1 MPINVPGVVAN
12 LALGGATLVAVSGL
26 IEGAARVHVAHLQGE
41 PGTSRDP
48 LLRFDPLL
56 GWSKPRGG
64 RGVIE
69 RPEYSVELRIN
80 GLGLRGPERGYGRPR
95 GVRRVLLLG
104 DSFVEGYTVAEEET
118 VRAVL
123 ERLLAP
129 AGPVEVL
136 NGGTHGYSTDQQL
149 LFFEAEG
156 RRYAPDEVV
165 LLFYYND
172 LHGNVS
178 GDGKPWF
185 EARDGALVL
194 RNSPVPAP
202 RVDRR
207 ARHRRYTLRPFRGS
221 MALRLLSNR
230 TLDGRPELHRALA
243 HIGLAEAQEAADD
256 PPQSW
261 PFGPAHLREVDDM
274 WARTTLILRAL
285 DESVRKSGGRL
296 TVVYVPARF
305 EVDDRAWDLTR
316 RRNGWGRR
324 WKRERVVERLLGV
337 CAEAR
342 LRCTDPR
349 PRFRE
354 AETSGAE
361 TYLPQDGHWAAAGH
375 RVAAEAIRE
384 ALAAATKRTPGRE
397 PPPSTAR
404 RGRSNARLGAD
415 APRGQSGV

>member
-1 MPINVPGVVAN
+1 MKLPGLLKN
-12 LALGGATLVAVSGL
+12 LALSAAALVVLAGL
-26 IEGAARVHVAHLQGE
+26 LEGAARVYVTRALEGGA
-41 PGTSRDP
+41 GTSKDP

-56 GWSKPRGG
+56 GWSKPPGE

-69 RPEYSVELRIN
+69 RPEYRVELAIN
-80 GLGLRGPERGYGRPR
+80 RRGLRGPERDDAKAP

-104 DSFVEGYTVAEEET
+104 DSFVEGYTVDEDRT

-129 AGPVEVL
+129 EGPAEVL
-136 NGGTHGYSTDQQL
+136 NGGTHGYSTDQEL

-178 GDGKPWF
+178 GDGKPF
-185 EARDGALVL
+185 FAVEDGALAL

-202 RVDRR
+202 RVDER
-207 ARHRRYTLRPFRGS
+207 ARRRTFTLRPFRGS

-230 TLDGRPELHRALA
+230 TLAGRPGLHRALTRV
-243 HIGLAEAQEAADD
+243 GLAEPEEESDD

-274 WARTTLILRAL
+274 WSRTALILRAL
-285 DESVRKSGGRL
+285 DEAVRDAGGRL

-305 EVDDRAWDLTR
+305 EIDDRAWDLTR
-316 RRNGWGRR
+316 RLNDWGPR
-324 WKRERVVERLLGV
+324 WKRERVIERLLAV
-337 CAEAR
+337 CGEAR
-342 LRCTDPR
+342 LHCVDPR
-349 PRFRE
+349 ERYRAAE
-354 AETSGAE
+354 ASGDE
-361 TYLPQDGHWAAAGH
+361 TYFPQDGHWAPAGH
-375 RVAAEAIRE
+375 RVAAEVIRD
-384 ALAAATKRTPGRE
+384 ALAR
-397 PPPSTAR
+397 AR
-404 RGRSNARLGAD
+404 
-415 APRGQSGV
+415 